1 MRRIALFGLIALM
14 CCQHRHEDPA
24 YVQEITKW
32 QTNRATR
39 LKAEDGWLSLVGLQ
53 WLNPAENKLEGFGT
67 FTLNDGKVTY
77 VSATGGA
84 PEALPFCRYP
94 SIANSRYGGLTSV
107 VVMRDD
113 TDPNGPTVLQQGTKR
128 VTVIKRN
135 EKFGLRIKDANS
147 SARKHFL
154 GLDYFPVN
162 SQWRFVARFEPYNPP
177 KKLPITNVLG
187 MVSEETSPG
196 LLAFDVDG
204 KTWKVEPILEQG
216 ETDWFIIFKDATS
229 GKETYGAARY
239 VYAAPPGPDGTTVL
253 DLNKAYNPPCAFTP
267 YATCPL
273 PPPQNKLPFRV
284 EAGEKKYRGGH
295 T

>member
-1 MRRIALFGLIALM
+1 MLPGVKRIALFAVLAVLS
-14 CCQHRHEDPA
+14 CQQRHEDPA

-77 VSATGGA
+77 APAAGGA
-84 PEALPFCRYP
+84 PEVL
-94 SIANSRYGGLTSV
+94 
-107 VVMRDD
+107 RDD
-113 TDPNGPTVLQQGTKR
+113 TDPNGPTLLQQGTKR

-135 EKFGLRIKDANS
+135 AKFGLRIKDANS
-147 SARKHFL
+147 PARTHFL

-204 KTWKVEPILEQG
+204 KTYKVEPILEQG

-229 GKETYGAARY
+229 GKDTYGAARY

-253 DLNKAYNPPCAFTP
+253 DFNKAYNPPCAFTP

-284 EAGEKKYRGGH
+284 EAGEKKYRGH
-295 T
+295 A

>member
-1 MRRIALFGLIALM
+1 MLPGVKRIALFAVIAVLS
-14 CCQHRHEDPA
+14 CQQRHEDPA

-53 WLNPAENKLEGFGT
+53 WLNPAENKLESFGT
-67 FTLNDGKVTY
+67 FTLHDGKVTY
-77 VSATGGA
+77 IPAAGGA
-84 PEALPFCRYP
+84 PQEL
-94 SIANSRYGGLTSV
+94 
-107 VVMRDD
+107 RDD
-113 TDPNGPTVLQQGTKR
+113 TDPNGPTLLQQGTKR

-135 EKFGLRIKDANS
+135 EKLGLRIKDANS
-147 SARKHFL
+147 PARTHFL

-204 KTWKVEPILEQG
+204 KTYKIEPILEQG

-253 DLNKAYNPPCAFTP
+253 DFNKAYNPPCAFTP
-267 YATCPL
+267 YAICPL

-284 EAGEKKYRGGH
+284 EAGEKKYRGSEH
-295 T
+295 

>member
-1 MRRIALFGLIALM
+1 MRRIALFGLIALL
-14 CCQHRHEDPA
+14 CCQQRHEDPA
-24 YVQEITKW
+24 YVQEIVKW

-67 FTLNDGKVTY
+67 FTLKDGKVTY
-77 VSATGGA
+77 VPAAGGA
-84 PEALPFCRYP
+84 PEEL
-94 SIANSRYGGLTSV
+94 
-107 VVMRDD
+107 RDD
-113 TDPNGPTVLQQGTKR
+113 TDANGPTLLQQGTKR

-147 SARKHFL
+147 PARTHFL

-204 KTWKVEPILEQG
+204 KTYKVEPILEQG
-216 ETDWFIIFKDATS
+216 EKDWFIIFKDATS

-253 DLNKAYNPPCAFTP
+253 DFNKAYNPPCAFTP

-273 PPPQNKLPFRV
+273 PPPQNKLPFGV
-284 EAGEKKYRGGH
+284 EAGEKKYRGSEH
-295 T
+295 

>member
-1 MRRIALFGLIALM
+1 MLPGVKRIALFAVFALLS
-14 CCQHRHEDPA
+14 CQQRHEDPA

-32 QTNRATR
+32 QTNRAAR

-67 FTLNDGKVTY
+67 FTLHDGKVTY
-77 VSATGGA
+77 VPAAGGA
-84 PEALPFCRYP
+84 PQEL
-94 SIANSRYGGLTSV
+94 
-107 VVMRDD
+107 RDD
-113 TDPNGPTVLQQGTKR
+113 TDPNGPTLLQQGTKR

-135 EKFGLRIKDANS
+135 EKLGLRIKDANS
-147 SARKHFL
+147 PARTHFL

-204 KTWKVEPILEQG
+204 KTYKVEPILEQG

-253 DLNKAYNPPCAFTP
+253 DFNKAYNPPCAFTP

-284 EAGEKKYRGGH
+284 EAGEKKYRGSEH
-295 T
+295 

>member
-1 MRRIALFGLIALM
+1 MRRIALFGLVALI
-14 CCQHRHEDPA
+14 CCQQRHEDPA

-77 VSATGGA
+77 APAAGGA
-84 PEALPFCRYP
+84 PEVL
-94 SIANSRYGGLTSV
+94 
-107 VVMRDD
+107 RDD
-113 TDPNGPTVLQQGTKR
+113 TDPKGPTLLQQGTKR

-147 SARKHFL
+147 PARTHFL

-204 KTWKVEPILEQG
+204 KTYKVEPILEQG

-253 DLNKAYNPPCAFTP
+253 DFNKAYNPPCAFTP

-284 EAGEKKYRGGH
+284 EAGEKKYRGSEH
-295 T
+295 

>member
-1 MRRIALFGLIALM
+1 MLPGVKRIALFAVIAVLS
-14 CCQHRHEDPA
+14 CQQRHEDPA

-53 WLNPAENKLEGFGT
+53 WLNPAENRLEGFGI
-67 FTLNDGKVTY
+67 FTLTAGKVTY
-77 VSATGGA
+77 APAAGGA
-84 PEALPFCRYP
+84 PEVL
-94 SIANSRYGGLTSV
+94 
-107 VVMRDD
+107 RDD
-113 TDPNGPTVLQQGTKR
+113 TDPNGPTLLQQGTKR

-135 EKFGLRIKDANS
+135 DKFGLRIKDSNS
-147 SARKHFL
+147 PARTHFL

-196 LLAFDVDG
+196 LLAFDLDG
-204 KTWKVEPILEQG
+204 KTYKVEPILEQG

-229 GKETYGAARY
+229 GKDTYGAARY

-253 DLNKAYNPPCAFTP
+253 DFNKAYNPPCAFTP

-284 EAGEKKYRGGH
+284 EAGEKKYRGAH